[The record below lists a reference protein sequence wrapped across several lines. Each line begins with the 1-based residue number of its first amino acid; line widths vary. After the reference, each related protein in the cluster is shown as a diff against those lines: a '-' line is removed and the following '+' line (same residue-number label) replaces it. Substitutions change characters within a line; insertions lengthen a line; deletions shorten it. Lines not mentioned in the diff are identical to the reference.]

1 MKKSRGILSLV
12 LIAAVMVLLGV
23 TSIRGLDSAG
33 MGSAK
38 NINLGLDLEGGVSI
52 TYQVKGD
59 TPSQEDMD
67 DTVYKLQRR
76 VEAYSSEAQA
86 YQEGDNRIS
95 I

>member
-38 NINLGLDLEGGVSI
+38 
-52 TYQVKGD
+52 KH
-59 TPSQEDMD
+59 
-67 DTVYKLQRR
+67 
-76 VEAYSSEAQA
+76 
-86 YQEGDNRIS
+86 
-95 I
+95 